1 MSDNVSMEMLQ
12 ALVQRTLDEAAAGRR
27 EVAALRGRIDVLERR
42 IGGRLTMLERRLTKQ
57 GTEVA
62 EDLQGQI
69 DELNERVEQLEK
81 R

>member
-1 MSDNVSMEMLQ
+1 MEMLEV
-12 ALVQRTLDEAAAGRR
+12 LVQRTLDEAAAGRS

-57 GTEVA
+57 GIEVA